1 MGTLLG
7 VWTNLHVSAY
17 TVPPLLFLRDG
28 AKEDGDIPSVGGRR
42 RKIESLN
49 QIEDLNGRRGRWFRS
64 TSGAHAR
71 VLHIN
76 VVKWRK
82 VVWDRQESV
91 S

>member
-1 MGTLLG
+1 M
-7 VWTNLHVSAY
+7 AIF
-17 TVPPLLFLRDG
+17 PLLV
-28 AKEDGDIPSVGGRR
+28 VGGEKLRV
-42 RKIESLN
+42 STGLN

-82 VVWDRQESV
+82 VVWDRHESV